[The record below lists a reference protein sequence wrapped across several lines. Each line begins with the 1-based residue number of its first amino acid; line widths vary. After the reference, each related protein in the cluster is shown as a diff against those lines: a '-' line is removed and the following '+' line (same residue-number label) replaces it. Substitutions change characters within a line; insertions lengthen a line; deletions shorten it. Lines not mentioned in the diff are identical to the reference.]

1 MAILAKLHHVTEYR
15 YSEPARLEPRREFRF
30 PLYGRVRHGAL
41 APGPELPM
49 TPDLRRNK
57 AGGP

>member
-15 YSEPARLEPRREFRF
+15 YSEPARLEPRWEFRV
-30 PLYGRVRHGAL
+30 PLYGRIQHGGVA
-41 APGPELPM
+41 
-49 TPDLRRNK
+49 PDLRRNK